1 MLRIGS
7 LGLGDSPFDCRVQI
21 PCRDYRVRS
30 LREAAPIRK
39 SGLLCFGRL
48 TRLASV
54 NSVLVVRWKLTPSP
68 VWQAKQSDP
77 VSLLGLLNTGSGLER
92 AKQLRFVKPGAAL
105 SSAPLQNFNSSAA
118 DAQRV
123 TKKPE

>member
-1 MLRIGS
+1 MGS
-7 LGLGDSPFDCRVQI
+7 PPPWPIQCCGLTRSGSVIAFDCRIQI

-68 VWQAKQSDP
+68 
-77 VSLLGLLNTGSGLER
+77 SGKR
-92 AKQLRFVKPGAAL
+92 
-105 SSAPLQNFNSSAA
+105 SS
-118 DAQRV
+118 RIR
-123 TKKPE
+123 